1 MKSVVTVLAL
11 LLLSS
16 TLQPTAYGQNPP
28 YTLRVDV
35 IERSTK
41 AINYRHRGGSTTIGF
56 RGTALQPGAR
66 GEAKVESKQGYIEI
80 ETEFDD
86 MIPAN
91 RYGREYLT
99 YVMWAVTPQGRSQN
113 LGEVILK
120 GTKSKLNVTTE
131 LQNFGLIV
139 TAEPYFA
146 VSQPTDR
153 VVLEN
158 FERPDT
164 IGVAEQITARYELVD
179 KNSAAF
185 EKMPSQMKPTL
196 IDTSLPLDLQ
206 QARHAVHIAQWS
218 GADRYA
224 PEVISPTLD
233 LLFKA
238 EEYFVRKAGAKV
250 VSMAARE
257 VVQNA
262 EDARLISLKRKQEE
276 ELAAARRPST
286 ESKRKR

>member
-1 MKSVVTVLAL
+1 MKTMIAGIVCFCIC
-11 LLLSS
+11 LLSQIN
-16 TLQPTAYGQNPP
+16 LLGQQKP
-28 YTLRVDV
+28 YTIRVDV
-35 IERSTK
+35 VGRTTK
-41 AINYRHRGGSTTIGF
+41 AINYVQRHGATTIGF
-56 RGTALQPGAR
+56 RGTTLQPGAR
-66 GEAKVESKQGYIEI
+66 GEAKVESKRGYTEI
-80 ETEFDD
+80 EVEFDD

-120 GTKSKLNVTTE
+120 GTKSKLDVTTD
-131 LQNFGLIV
+131 LQSFGLIV

-158 FERPDT
+158 YVRPDT
-164 IGVAEQITARYELVD
+164 RGVIEEDTAQYELLD
-179 KNSAAF
+179 KNNLAYDR
-185 EKMPSQMKPTL
+185 MPSELKPTL

-206 QARHAVHIAQWS
+206 QARHAVNIAQWA

-224 PEVISPTLD
+224 PELMSATRD
-233 LLFKA
+233 LLFRA
-238 EEYFVRKAGAKV
+238 EEYFVNKAGTKP
-250 VSMAARE
+250 VSTVSRS

-262 EDARLISLKRKQEE
+262 EDARLIALNRQLREEAKPTRSRRK
-276 ELAAARRPST
+276 
-286 ESKRKR
+286 